1 MDYGLMFFNGYTTST
16 PTPVPVRFPSVST
29 AIYHAELSLLWWVI
43 RTVFIYIIVRDVLLF
58 VGGWVLNKVKALVHE
73 SLLYAMNAGT
83 AAVKQAEKVAEQVEE
98 QVEEV
103 LGDAVEAVKEKAID
117 LTGDAVEFVADE
129 VTELMDTVKK
139 SVQKKEVVA

>member
-43 RTVFIYIIVRDVLLF
+43 RTVLIYIIVRDVLLF

>member
-1 MDYGLMFFNGYTTST
+1 MDYSLMFFNGYTTST

-43 RTVFIYIIVRDVLLF
+43 RTVLIYIIVRDVLLF
-58 VGGWVLNKVKALVHE
+58 VGGWVLTKLKTLVHE
-73 SLLYAMNAGT
+73 SLLYAMNTGT